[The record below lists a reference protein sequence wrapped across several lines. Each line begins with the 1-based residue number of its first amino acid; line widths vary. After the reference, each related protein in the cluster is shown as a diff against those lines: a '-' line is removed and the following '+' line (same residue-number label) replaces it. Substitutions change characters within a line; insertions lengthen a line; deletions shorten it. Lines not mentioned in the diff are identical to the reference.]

1 MKIRLE
7 IDLRNLPAD
16 TAEKQAFTK
25 KAQQDINKAIATVLT
40 QIGAD
45 GRIVNVATHMPKPVT

>member
-16 TAEKQAFTK
+16 KAEKHAFTK
-25 KAQQDINKAIATVLT
+25 KAQQDITNAIAAVLT
-40 QIGAD
+40 QNGAD
-45 GRIVNVATHMPKPVT
+45 GRIVNVATHMPRPAS